1 MSVCLYLP
9 NNSFMF
15 KYFFIFLNFIFGQIE
30 IHNKKLSFQKI
41 TEKIDRNFKCKII
54 FLSASN
60 FIFIHKKF
68 IQRQKRLHS
77 IKQKIFKKVIQMT
90 PMTKNENLIK
100 LVISKISNLQ
110 LVLTK
115 DYWKV
120 TRQFKNAVYYIIML
134 LHYHVIT
141 LLVITLLCEEQKLKK
156 EGENK
161 KII

>member
-1 MSVCLYLP
+1 M
-9 NNSFMF
+9 
-15 KYFFIFLNFIFGQIE
+15 
-30 IHNKKLSFQKI
+30 
-41 TEKIDRNFKCKII
+41 
-54 FLSASN
+54 
-60 FIFIHKKF
+60 
-68 IQRQKRLHS
+68 
-77 IKQKIFKKVIQMT
+77 FKKVIQMT

-120 TRQFKNAVYYIIML
+120 TRQFKNAVYYVIML

-156 EGENK
+156 EGENEK
-161 KII
+161 TI